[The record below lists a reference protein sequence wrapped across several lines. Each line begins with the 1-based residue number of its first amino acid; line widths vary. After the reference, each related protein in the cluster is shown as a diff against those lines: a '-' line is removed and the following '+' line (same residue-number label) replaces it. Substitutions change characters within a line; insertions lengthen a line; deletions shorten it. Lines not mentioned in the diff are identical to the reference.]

1 MNIELVYDADCPNI
15 KTARA
20 QLEAACHQAGVAPTW
35 QEWDRADKS
44 APDYV
49 RNYGSPTIL
58 VNGEDVTGSNSVDGS
73 SCRLYRES
81 DGSVSG
87 APAVAQIVHAITVV
101 RT

>member
-15 KTARA
+15 EAARA
-20 QLEAACHQAGVAPTW
+20 QLEAACHQAGVPPRW
-35 QEWDRADKS
+35 QEWDRADES

-58 VNGEDVTGSNSVDGS
+58 VNGEDVAGSNSVDGS
-73 SCRLYRES
+73 SCRLYRKH

-87 APAVAQIVHAITVV
+87 APAVAQIVQAITTG
-101 RT
+101 RA